1 MMLMTF
7 DQFAHIPDKIHI
19 FYEQAF
25 ETLFFRHDAIKQ
37 AAFRRKMYTNIAIND
52 FKNCLSALCISS
64 YAKEKFSFTEFEILD
79 GIRAAARFAKLNFD
93 ERDYLSDLLE
103 SVCIIQRDGL
113 FLSFTHRSFQE
124 YFASS
129 FISRSPSISVG
140 PLLDRLCRRVQD
152 SVVSM
157 AFDMNRTLI
166 EREWILPRLR
176 DLTGKLKLLDPEKNV
191 IAFGEITYGQLRI
204 RVDGPRSLLEYRVM
218 KPSDWAPFISA
229 LRNLYQSHFALPD
242 DFFLSRAK
250 EDRLAINEEL
260 RRRAQESGRRLP
272 EVFHLVDTVRFGEV
286 VLSLSDHEWVKNTSF
301 GEMLTLQYYRL
312 VNLEFVVET
321 SVSQTE
327 SMVDKLF
334 E

>member
-1 MMLMTF
+1 
-7 DQFAHIPDKIHI
+7 
-19 FYEQAF
+19 
-25 ETLFFRHDAIKQ
+25 
-37 AAFRRKMYTNIAIND
+37 
-52 FKNCLSALCISS
+52 
-64 YAKEKFSFTEFEILD
+64 
-79 GIRAAARFAKLNFD
+79 
-93 ERDYLSDLLE
+93 
-103 SVCIIQRDGL
+103 
-113 FLSFTHRSFQE
+113 
-124 YFASS
+124 
-129 FISRSPSISVG
+129 
-140 PLLDRLCRRVQD
+140 
-152 SVVSM
+152 
-157 AFDMNRTLI
+157 
-166 EREWILPRLR
+166 
-176 DLTGKLKLLDPEKNV
+176 
-191 IAFGEITYGQLRI
+191 
-204 RVDGPRSLLEYRVM
+204 M